1 MGVSRTD
8 KLLLTAALAGLAV
21 PLAAATPGGGGNSGG
36 PSASMPDFDPAVEYR
51 QGIEALQAERWRDA
65 RKAFDKVLTVAPRDA
80 NTNYLAGLAYAGLG
94 DLKAAKRHYERAVK
108 ADKELVGAQR
118 ELGVTYLKLGD
129 RAKAEAQL
137 AALKAL
143 QDKCAASCPKAA
155 EIGGAVTAL
164 TAALGS
170 PPQARLETQPSLLFA
185 SAAAGDRFYLD
196 AVGLINEGRYDDA
209 IAALKASEAAFGPH
223 PDILTYLG
231 FAHRKLGR
239 LEAAEL
245 YYKTALAAAPEH
257 KGASEYYGELMI
269 ERGDLAGASAM
280 LARLERI
287 CAFGCAEADE
297 LRRWVEAARPPAG

>member
-1 MGVSRTD
+1 MGISRTD
-8 KLLLTAALAGLAV
+8 KLLLTAVLAGLAV
-21 PLAAATPGGGGNSGG
+21 PLGAATPGGGGSSG
-36 PSASMPDFDPAVEYR
+36 PSATLPNFDPAAEYR
-51 QGIEALQAERWRDA
+51 LGIEALQAERWRDA
-65 RKAFDKVLTVAPRDA
+65 RKSFDKVLGVAPRDA
-80 NTNYLAGLAYAGLG
+80 NTNYLAGLANAGLG

-118 ELGVTYLKLGD
+118 ELGITYLKLGD

-143 QDKCAASCPKAA
+143 QDKCAANCAKAA

-185 SAAAGDRFYLD
+185 SAAAGDRLYLD
-196 AVGLINEGRYDDA
+196 AVGLINEGLYAEA
-209 IAALKASEAAFGPH
+209 IAALEASKAAFGPH

-245 YYKTALAAAPEH
+245 YYRAALAAAPEH
-257 KGASEYYGELMI
+257 KGATEYYGELMI
-269 ERGDLAGASAM
+269 ERGDVAGAAAM

-297 LRRWVEAARPPAG
+297 LRRWIDAGRAPAG